1 MSSKLTLDSSLAG
14 AISLVTWGAA
24 DAEKKG
30 DAGVGVS
37 LGKNPTDY
45 VIRSRRKSG
54 TIRRHPTYG
63 FRGYNEPRTKC
74 ELRDRV
80 YNTYFIFAEVRRR

>member
-1 MSSKLTLDSSLAG
+1 MSSKPTLDSSLAG

-24 DAEKKG
+24 DAEKKRG
-30 DAGVGVS
+30 MQGW
-37 LGKNPTDY
+37 GKNPTDY

-63 FRGYNEPRTKC
+63 FRGYNEPRTKL
-74 ELRDRV
+74 ELRDRNELV